1 MLHRKSAFALLLAA
15 VYFIALYLLLYHTSQ
30 HQGILIVLFFSL
42 AFLPATWLSV
52 YMDERP
58 SWVTYLPI
66 LAALLPVFSFPM
78 LSDDVYRFLW
88 DGHLVLDGID
98 PFHTVP
104 SKLISQLSAEPY
116 AKLYARLNS
125 PSYHSVYPPVSQLF
139 FVLAAA
145 AENVAWN
152 GVLIMKLAY
161 ATIHLLALG
170 MFYRSPLHQRYPLF
184 YLTYGLNPLV
194 IVEGIGNL
202 HAEVVM
208 VAWLLIAW
216 VMYHQKKTRWSAVFF
231 ALAIGTKL
239 LPLMFLPIMVRW
251 GKAGK
256 TWMVTVFISL
266 ALLFVPFFLM
276 VFSQGFFESLD
287 LYFRKFEFNAGLY
300 YLLRWLGFVISGYNL
315 IQYLGP
321 LLGLTALVC
330 ILLVSWRAPKW
341 IAKGATFTELLLVI
355 VTIYIFSV
363 TTLHPWYLILPL
375 AVSLMTKFRFVWIW
389 SYLIVWSYT
398 FYNGGQFAEDYG
410 VIWVEYGVVAAVLWW
425 EWQEW
430 KKRRVTLG

>member
-1 MLHRKSAFALLLAA
+1 MQQRKSAFALLLTA
-15 VYFIALYLLLYHTSQ
+15 VYFIALYFLLYHTSQ
-30 HQGILIVLFFSL
+30 HQGNLIVLCFSL
-42 AFLPATWLSV
+42 AFVPATWLSL

-58 SWVTYLPI
+58 SWVTYIPV

-104 SKLISQLSAEPY
+104 SQLISQLPAGPY

-125 PSYHSVYPPVSQLF
+125 PNYHSVYPPVSQVF

-145 AENVAWN
+145 AEKVAWN
-152 GVLIMKLAY
+152 GVVIMKLAY
-161 ATIHLLALG
+161 AAIHLLALG
-170 MFYRSPLHQRYPLF
+170 MFYRSPLHQRYPIF

-194 IVEGIGNL
+194 IVEGMGNL
-202 HAEVVM
+202 HAEVMM
-208 VAWLLIAW
+208 VAWLIISW
-216 VMYHQKKTRWSAVFF
+216 VMYQQKRTVWSGLFF

-321 LLGLTALVC
+321 LLGLTALAC

-375 AVSLMTKFRFVWIW
+375 AVSLMSKFRFVWIW

-398 FYNGGQFAEDYG
+398 FYNGGLFAEDYG

-430 KKRRVTLG
+430 KKRRVTFG